1 MGWLRLGRLAAAFVA
16 LAVIAAASA
25 ASAQT
30 PYPAYP
36 APPAPLPSGPLSDAA
51 QVASCLCLH
60 QEVDA
65 LSAELTARQQA
76 YDAARDEVAA
86 LDTQLQQAR
95 GSVDVNNPQSVA
107 QFREL
112 LARRDAAFR
121 RQRGAIFTDLSG
133 TTERYN
139 ARVGQ
144 YNAQCTRPMSP
155 DAIARAQ
162 ATLSC
167 PPPR

>member
-16 LAVIAAASA
+16 LAVVAAASA
-25 ASAQT
+25 ASAQA
-30 PYPAYP
+30 PYLAYP
-36 APPAPLPSGPLSDAA
+36 APPAPLPSGPLSDVA

-60 QEVDA
+60 QEVGA
-65 LSAELTARQQA
+65 LSAELTTRQQA
-76 YDAARDEVAA
+76 YDAARNEVAA

-121 RQRGAIFTDLSG
+121 RQRGAIFTDLSA

-139 ARVGQ
+139 ARVGE

-155 DAIARAQ
+155 EVVARAQ